1 MVCAQ
6 LVVTQASCAHGPLS
20 ALLAPRLL
28 LLPLLLAVRYLSC
41 LRPAVSEAQLNR
53 LRNSLYSTTTS
64 ACFLFITLVPCA
76 WSLVQL
82 ASRYL
87 VVRNGHMQLDG
98 VLFLLTVLCLEVF
111 MRFWLLAVV
120 QLLLNRVVR
129 PALLWLLLRLTGGQV
144 TAGAA
149 QGPPGQPAAAAVGG

>member
-1 MVCAQ
+1 MVAQ
-6 LVVTQASCAHGPLS
+6 ACCTHGHLP

-28 LLPLLLAVRYLSC
+28 LLPLLAVRFLSC
-41 LRPAVSEAQLNR
+41 LLPAVSEAQLNR

-120 QLLLNRVVR
+120 QLLLHRVVR

-144 TAGAA
+144 AAGAA
-149 QGPPGQPAAAAVGG
+149 PGPPGQPAAAAVGG

>member
-1 MVCAQ
+1 MFAAAAVHA
-6 LVVTQASCAHGPLS
+6 CAHP
-20 ALLAPRLL
+20 
-28 LLPLLLAVRYLSC
+28 AVRFLSC
-41 LRPAVSEAQLNR
+41 LRPAVSEVQLSR

-87 VVRNGHMQLDG
+87 VMRNGRMQLDG
-98 VLFLLTVLCLEVF
+98 VLFLLTVLSLEVF

-120 QLLLNRVVR
+120 QLLLHRVVH
-129 PALLWLLLRLTGGQV
+129 PVLLWVLLRLTGRQV
-144 TAGAA
+144 QQA
-149 QGPPGQPAAAAVGG
+149 QAAAGGAQPGPGVAAAEAG

>member
-1 MVCAQ
+1 MC
-6 LVVTQASCAHGPLS
+6 P
-20 ALLAPRLL
+20 
-28 LLPLLLAVRYLSC
+28 AVRFLSC
-41 LRPAVSEAQLNR
+41 LRPAVSELQLSR

-87 VVRNGHMQLDG
+87 VVRNGRMQLEG
-98 VLFLLTVLCLEVF
+98 VLFLLTVLSLEVF

-120 QLLLNRVVR
+120 QLLLHRVVR
-129 PALLWLLLRLTGGQV
+129 PALLWVLLRLTRRQV
-144 TAGAA
+144 
-149 QGPPGQPAAAAVGG
+149 QPAAAPGAAAGQAGAPAAAPVAG

>member
-1 MVCAQ
+1 MLFAAAAVHAC
-6 LVVTQASCAHGPLS
+6 LRTHP
-20 ALLAPRLL
+20 
-28 LLPLLLAVRYLSC
+28 AVRFLSC
-41 LRPAVSEAQLNR
+41 LRPAVSEVQLSR

-87 VVRNGHMQLDG
+87 VMRNGRMQLDG
-98 VLFLLTVLCLEVF
+98 VLFLLTVLSLEVF

-120 QLLLNRVVR
+120 QLLLHRVVR
-129 PALLWLLLRLTGGQV
+129 PALLWVLLRLTGRQV
-144 TAGAA
+144 QQA
-149 QGPPGQPAAAAVGG
+149 QHAAAGGAQQPGPGVAAAEAG

>member
-1 MVCAQ
+1 
-6 LVVTQASCAHGPLS
+6 
-20 ALLAPRLL
+20 
-28 LLPLLLAVRYLSC
+28 VRFLSC
-41 LRPAVSEAQLNR
+41 LRPAVSEIQLSR

-87 VVRNGHMQLDG
+87 VVRDGRVQLDG
-98 VLFLLTVLCLEVF
+98 VLFLLTVLSLEVF

-120 QLLLNRVVR
+120 QLLLHRVVR
-129 PALLWLLLRLTGGQV
+129 PALLWVLIRLTRRQ
-144 TAGAA
+144 
-149 QGPPGQPAAAAVGG
+149 GQPAAAGAGGAAGQGAAQAAAPVAG

>member
-1 MVCAQ
+1 M
-6 LVVTQASCAHGPLS
+6 
-20 ALLAPRLL
+20 RF
-28 LLPLLLAVRYLSC
+28 LSC
-41 LRPAVSEAQLNR
+41 LRPAVSEVQLSR

-87 VVRNGHMQLDG
+87 VVRNGRMQLDG
-98 VLFLLTVLCLEVF
+98 VLFLLTVLSLEVF

-120 QLLLNRVVR
+120 QLLLHRVVR
-129 PALLWLLLRLTGGQV
+129 PVLLWVLLRLTGRQV
-144 TAGAA
+144 QAG
-149 QGPPGQPAAAAVGG
+149 PAAAAAGAQPGAQAAAPGAG

>member
-1 MVCAQ
+1 M
-6 LVVTQASCAHGPLS
+6 
-20 ALLAPRLL
+20 RF
-28 LLPLLLAVRYLSC
+28 LSC
-41 LRPAVSEAQLNR
+41 LRPAVSEMQLSR

-87 VVRNGHMQLDG
+87 VVRDGRVQLDG
-98 VLFLLTVLCLEVF
+98 VLFLLTVLSLEVF

-120 QLLLNRVVR
+120 QLLLHRVVR
-129 PALLWLLLRLTGGQV
+129 PALLWVLIRLTRRQ
-144 TAGAA
+144 
-149 QGPPGQPAAAAVGG
+149 GQPAAAGAGGAAGQGAAQAAAPVAG

>member
-1 MVCAQ
+1 M
-6 LVVTQASCAHGPLS
+6 
-20 ALLAPRLL
+20 RF
-28 LLPLLLAVRYLSC
+28 LSC
-41 LRPAVSEAQLNR
+41 LRPAVSELQLSR

-87 VVRNGHMQLDG
+87 VLRHGQMQLEG
-98 VLFLLTVLCLEVF
+98 VLFLLTVLSLEVF

-120 QLLLNRVVR
+120 QLLLHRVVR
-129 PALLWLLLRLTGGQV
+129 PMLLWVLLRVTGRQGQAV
-144 TAGAA
+144 AAANGATTQA
-149 QGPPGQPAAAAVGG
+149 VAAAAAAAAAAAPPAN

>member
-1 MVCAQ
+1 MCCFAAAAAAVHAC
-6 LVVTQASCAHGPLS
+6 CAH
-20 ALLAPRLL
+20 
-28 LLPLLLAVRYLSC
+28 LPAVRFLSC
-41 LRPAVSEAQLNR
+41 LRPAVSEVQLSR

-87 VVRNGHMQLDG
+87 VMRNGRMQLDG
-98 VLFLLTVLCLEVF
+98 VLFLLTVLSLEVF

-120 QLLLNRVVR
+120 QLLLHRVVH
-129 PALLWLLLRLTGGQV
+129 PVLLWVLLRLTGRQV
-144 TAGAA
+144 QQA
-149 QGPPGQPAAAAVGG
+149 QAAAGGAQPGAPVAAAEAN